1 MIDKYGDDVHFVVL
15 YVTEPHPIGSP
26 SPYSGEEWPLS
37 NSYDNGGNPV
47 RQPLTYEER
56 VQLAALC
63 VADAGI
69 TSLVLVDKIE
79 NPVWQVYGS
88 APNSA
93 YLVDTDRKIMEAQ
106 LWYDVDEMEAAI
118 ERLIR

>member
-1 MIDKYGDDVHFVVL
+1 ML

-37 NSYDNGGNPV
+37 YSYDTGGNPV
-47 RQPLTYEER
+47 GQPQTYEER
-56 VQLAALC
+56 AQLASLC

-69 TSLVLVDKIE
+69 TSLLLVDKIV
-79 NPVWQVYGS
+79 NPVWQAYGS

-93 YLVDTDRKIMEAQ
+93 YLIDTDRKIIEAQ
-106 LWYDVDEMEAAI
+106 LWYDVDEMGTAI
-118 ERLIR
+118 DRLTR